1 MKQLF
6 EILEDILEEDKV
18 DVDFELNEENWDSLN
33 IISFIA
39 AANSSLNVVL
49 NAEKLSEVKLVQDLV
64 SLVEQSK

>member
-39 AANSSLNVVL
+39 EVNSSLNVVV
-49 NAEKLSEVKLVQDLV
+49 NAEKLGEAKLVKDLV
-64 SLVEQSK
+64 NLIEQSR